1 MSSDRNPGEQFA
13 LTILIVVLLG
23 LACAWLAGC
32 ASSRPLQPE
41 TAPPTPAEMAAL
53 LERPVAARQAA
64 PTHAGKPDDVTLVVL
79 PRIVLW
85 GGAVRLRCLV
95 NDAPDVR
102 GAVRLALEGTRVT
115 TAELPNSI
123 EQSILIERLPCG
135 KSVASCVVRR
145 AGRADVLRTETVDVR
160 GGMCADDGGAK

>member
-13 LTILIVVLLG
+13 LTILIVVVLG

-32 ASSRPLQPE
+32 ASTGRLQPE
-41 TAPPTPAEMAAL
+41 TPPPTAAEMAAL
-53 LERPVAARQAA
+53 LNAHSGAPVQAR
-64 PTHAGKPDDVTLVVL
+64 KPADVTLVVL
-79 PRIVLW
+79 PRIVLQ

-95 NDAPDVR
+95 SDAPDVR

-123 EQSILIERLPCG
+123 EQSITIERLPCG
-135 KSVASCVVRR
+135 KSVASCLVRR
-145 AGRADVLRTETVDVR
+145 TGRADVLRTEDVEVR
-160 GGMCADDGGAK
+160 GGMCDDGGGSK